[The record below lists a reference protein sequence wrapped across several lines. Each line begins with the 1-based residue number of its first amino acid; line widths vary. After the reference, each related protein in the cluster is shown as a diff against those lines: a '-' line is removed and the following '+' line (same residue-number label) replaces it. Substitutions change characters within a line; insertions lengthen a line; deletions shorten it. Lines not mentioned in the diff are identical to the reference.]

1 MQPPLSQ
8 KCIRIGTRRSK
19 LAKVQ
24 AQWVADRLL
33 QVHQN
38 LKIKLVEVVTTG
50 DKVLDTNLSLLP
62 GKGVFVK
69 EIEDQ
74 LLARKID
81 LAVHSM
87 KDLPTEFPKGLTIGA
102 VTTRLDPRDVL
113 ITRLNRNLEDLPQ
126 GAKIGTGS
134 PRRKSQLFNCRSDLK
149 VIDIR
154 GNIDTRLR
162 KAETP
167 DFDGIILAAAG
178 LIRMGWQEQIQQYFN
193 YDVMIPAVGQGAL
206 GIEAR
211 TNDEEILKLIEALN
225 DSSTEITVNA
235 ERAFLAGM
243 GGGCQMPL
251 GAYCREERGQLIMQ
265 AFFATPDGKKLEV
278 EEVRGDMDSAIRLA
292 TELVSR
298 FKKNFNMTGTA

>member
-24 AQWVADRLL
+24 TQWVADRLL
-33 QVHQN
+33 QVYQN
-38 LKIKLVEVVTTG
+38 LKIELVEVVTTG

-74 LLARKID
+74 LLAGKID

-113 ITRLNRNLEDLPQ
+113 ITRLNQNLEDLPQ

-134 PRRKSQLFNCRSDLK
+134 PRRKSQLFSCRADLK

-178 LIRMGWQEQIQQYFN
+178 LIRMGWQKQIHQYFN

-206 GIEAR
+206 GIETR
-211 TNDEEILKLIEALN
+211 TNDEDILKLIEALN
-225 DSSTEITVNA
+225 DSRAEITVNA

-251 GAYCREERGQLIMQ
+251 GAYCREERGQLILR
-265 AFFATPDGKKLEV
+265 AFFATPDGKEFET
-278 EEVRGDMDSAIRLA
+278 EEVRGDMASAIPLA